1 MSDELKAFREALR
14 AAGQPYSLWGGRIVG
29 IGLLVLVI
37 AQVTARYALLL
48 LMASL
53 AIITIGWVLLII
65 AFVRRRRWTKAH
77 RLQESSLTD
86 AP

>member
-77 RLQESSLTD
+77 RPQEPSLTD

>member
-1 MSDELKAFREALR
+1 MTDQLRAFREDLR

-37 AQVTARYALLL
+37 AQVTARYALSM
-48 LMASL
+48 LMVSL
-53 AIITIGWVLLII
+53 GIITIGWVLLII
-65 AFVRRRRWTKAH
+65 AFVRRRRWAKAH
-77 RLQESSLTD
+77 PLHEPSLTD